1 MHNDRDL
8 GYLKEILE
16 SAKGVQEFMREKSFA
31 EFDRDWASPLA
42 ISKCLEIIGEATKK
56 LSLDLRDSHPEVP
69 WRRMAGLR
77 EILVHQYNDV
87 SNQRVFN
94 IVKKDLPVLVDS
106 IEDIIRVL
114 ENN

>member
-1 MHNDRDL
+1 MRNNRDL
-8 GYLKEILE
+8 GHMQEILA
-16 SAKGVQEFMREKSFA
+16 SARGVQEFMREKSFA

-56 LSLDLRDSHPEVP
+56 LSQNLRDSHPEVP

-77 EILVHQYNDV
+77 DILVHQYNDV

-94 IVKKDLPVLVDS
+94 IVKKDIPVLIDS
-106 IEDIIRVL
+106 MENIIRKL